1 MDRLMLELFRCRSA
15 DCREPGC
22 AGGGANG
29 EDECCVDDLLVSGGT
44 SVSKVGSPLWEYCGP
59 DDVLVFVRRG

>member
-22 AGGGANG
+22 AGGGARG
-29 EDECCVDDLLVSGGT
+29 EDAYCVEDLLVSGGI
-44 SVSKVGSPLWEYCGP
+44 SVSKAGSSLREYCGP
-59 DDVLVFVRRG
+59 NDVPVCVR